1 MRKVDALAGM
11 VANAARGGPWGE
23 QAAGAWTAGGYA
35 ASRFSNPSM
44 RSSASVS
51 L

>member
-23 QAAGAWTAGGYA
+23 QAAGGYA